1 MLLDADTQDW
11 LDTLAAKGPAQPP
24 VTLGEA
30 WRASWAESG
39 LHTIGGLRAP
49 QAQALD
55 ELRAAYRTAAGEDVR
70 DAARRQGVPL
80 EAAKPDQEAGYI
92 ESLTRGLPDE
102 AQKRIAPL
110 LDINARA
117 SSIAAKTE
125 RDAGDVASRA
135 FGVSAHATM
144 FLAGLARNMVDP
156 ETIAVS
162 AAVAAATPAGVGL
175 PAFLAREAAVN
186 AGATALLHPAVSA
199 GRETLGL
206 EPTSFVGD
214 VVESAV
220 GGAALGGVFRA
231 GGAVARRLYG
241 SREVGSRQSGEFPA
255 AESRLPTAD
264 LPTAVG
270 DAVGGLEPED
280 FDLAARH
287 VENRAIEDAG
297 ALRGDALGV
306 AEHARAID
314 DAVAAL
320 DRGEGATLAAPAFDA
335 GAEARA
341 AAIDARAAELSPR
354 LFAQAA
360 ELDASLQTAR
370 AEIQTILARPE
381 PTSVLEGRIAALEND
396 LAQTGGKRRASPR
409 AKEMRAELDDV
420 RAERAALIEQQRAL
434 NEEQL
439 SVLRASIVD
448 LQSARGALGPR
459 VRAVRAHA
467 AQMLGGDN
475 AQALAFAGARDARR
489 EAAGEP
495 ASFRLTEG
503 GKNAGAPVEP
513 ARPLSDYPLR
523 ELAPEPAKEG
533 ATAKQQATPRAPADQ
548 AAQKP
553 SLGATPEL
561 AALRADAERA
571 IAETGDFDFHITD
584 DDGTAR
590 VVKASELLR
599 EADDDAVAARELE
612 QCMTGVEQEKANES

>member
-199 GRETLGL
+199 GR
-206 EPTSFVGD
+206 
-214 VVESAV
+214 
-220 GGAALGGVFRA
+220 
-231 GGAVARRLYG
+231 
-241 SREVGSRQSGEFPA
+241 
-255 AESRLPTAD
+255 
-264 LPTAVG
+264 
-270 DAVGGLEPED
+270 
-280 FDLAARH
+280 
-287 VENRAIEDAG
+287 
-297 ALRGDALGV
+297 
-306 AEHARAID
+306 
-314 DAVAAL
+314 
-320 DRGEGATLAAPAFDA
+320 
-335 GAEARA
+335 
-341 AAIDARAAELSPR
+341 
-354 LFAQAA
+354 
-360 ELDASLQTAR
+360 
-370 AEIQTILARPE
+370 
-381 PTSVLEGRIAALEND
+381 
-396 LAQTGGKRRASPR
+396 
-409 AKEMRAELDDV
+409 
-420 RAERAALIEQQRAL
+420 
-434 NEEQL
+434 
-439 SVLRASIVD
+439 
-448 LQSARGALGPR
+448 
-459 VRAVRAHA
+459 
-467 AQMLGGDN
+467 
-475 AQALAFAGARDARR
+475 
-489 EAAGEP
+489 
-495 ASFRLTEG
+495 
-503 GKNAGAPVEP
+503 
-513 ARPLSDYPLR
+513 
-523 ELAPEPAKEG
+523 
-533 ATAKQQATPRAPADQ
+533 
-548 AAQKP
+548 
-553 SLGATPEL
+553 
-561 AALRADAERA
+561 
-571 IAETGDFDFHITD
+571 
-584 DDGTAR
+584 
-590 VVKASELLR
+590 
-599 EADDDAVAARELE
+599 
-612 QCMTGVEQEKANES
+612 